1 MTAGEIVCH
10 PFHPF
15 AASRCPIS
23 PPKRVVH
30 RAAEAISNRCCPTPS
45 AGLNTCVE
53 MRNKTVERFLAG
65 DGEEV
70 HTVALATQRAELA
83 FETFL
88 QVRNK
93 VVSAYQAVMQM
104 QV

>member
-1 MTAGEIVCH
+1 M
-10 PFHPF
+10 
-15 AASRCPIS
+15 SPIS
-23 PPKRVVH
+23 PIRPVALPDLPTAGVGSVSGGGGDFQSVLAGAIGGVEGLRGD
-30 RAAEAISNRCCPTPS
+30 AA
-45 AGLNTCVE
+45 
-53 MRNKTVERFLAG
+53 KTVARFLAG

>member
-1 MTAGEIVCH
+1 MPDGLSRSRGGAQTGD
-10 PFHPF
+10 FQTMF
-15 AASRCPIS
+15 AN
-23 PPKRVVH
+23 
-30 RAAEAISNRCCPTPS
+30 AI
-45 AGLNTCVE
+45 GG
-53 MRNKTVERFLAG
+53 VERLGNSADQSVARFLSG

-70 HTVALATQRAELA
+70 HSVALATQRAELA

-88 QVRNK
+88 QIRNK

>member
-1 MTAGEIVCH
+1 M
-10 PFHPF
+10 
-15 AASRCPIS
+15 SSPIS
-23 PPKRVVH
+23 PI
-30 RAAEAISNRCCPTPS
+30 RAVPLGDLRTLGAGGAPSGAGEFQSLLANAIGGVERLRGD
-45 AGLNTCVE
+45 AG
-53 MRNKTVERFLAG
+53 KTVERFLAG
-65 DGEEV
+65 DGGEV

>member
-1 MTAGEIVCH
+1 M
-10 PFHPF
+10 
-15 AASRCPIS
+15 SSPIS
-23 PPKRVVH
+23 PISGVPLPDL
-30 RAAEAISNRCCPTPS
+30 RAPAAGGISNGGGDFQSLLANAIGGVERLRGTAAKS
-45 AGLNTCVE
+45 A
-53 MRNKTVERFLAG
+53 ERFLAG

-83 FETFL
+83 FETFV

-93 VVSAYQAVMQM
+93 VISAYQSVMQM

>member
-1 MTAGEIVCH
+1 M
-10 PFHPF
+10 PD
-15 AASRCPIS
+15 
-23 PPKRVVH
+23 
-30 RAAEAISNRCCPTPS
+30 
-45 AGLNTCVE
+45 GLNPSRGASASGEFQT
-53 MRNKTVERFLAG
+53 MLASAIGGVERLGSRADQSAARFLSG

-70 HTVALATQRAELA
+70 HSVALATQRAELA
-83 FETFL
+83 FELFL

>member
-1 MTAGEIVCH
+1 M
-10 PFHPF
+10 
-15 AASRCPIS
+15 SSPIS
-23 PPKRVVH
+23 PI
-30 RAAEAISNRCCPTPS
+30 RAVPLPDLRAPTAGGASMAAGDFQALLANAI
-45 AGLNTCVE
+45 GGVE
-53 MRNKTVERFLAG
+53 RLRGGAAKTAERFLAG

>member
-1 MTAGEIVCH
+1 MSSPISSIHGVTLPDLRAPTAGG
-10 PFHPF
+10 PASAAGDFQSLF
-15 AASRCPIS
+15 ANAIGGVERL
-23 PPKRVVH
+23 
-30 RAAEAISNRCCPTPS
+30 RADAA
-45 AGLNTCVE
+45 
-53 MRNKTVERFLAG
+53 KTAERFLAG

>member
-1 MTAGEIVCH
+1 MLAD
-10 PFHPF
+10 
-15 AASRCPIS
+15 
-23 PPKRVVH
+23 
-30 RAAEAISNRCCPTPS
+30 AIS
-45 AGLNTCVE
+45 G
-53 MRNKTVERFLAG
+53 VERLRTDAGKTAESFLAG
-65 DGEEV
+65 DGGEV

-93 VVSAYQAVMQM
+93 VVSAYQAIMQM

>member
-1 MTAGEIVCH
+1 MSSPILPIRAVPLPDLGATNSGGLLSGAGD
-10 PFHPF
+10 FKSLL
-15 AASRCPIS
+15 AN
-23 PPKRVVH
+23 
-30 RAAEAISNRCCPTPS
+30 AIGGVERLRSD
-45 AGLNTCVE
+45 AG
-53 MRNKTVERFLAG
+53 KTVERFLAG

-83 FETFL
+83 FETLL

-93 VVSAYQAVMQM
+93 VVSAYQAVMQI

>member
-1 MTAGEIVCH
+1 M
-10 PFHPF
+10 
-15 AASRCPIS
+15 SSPIS
-23 PPKRVVH
+23 PIRGVPLPDLLAPLAGGPAGGAGDFQSLLANAIGGVERL
-30 RAAEAISNRCCPTPS
+30 RGDAAQTAQ
-45 AGLNTCVE
+45 
-53 MRNKTVERFLAG
+53 RFLAG

-88 QVRNK
+88 QIRNK

>member
-1 MTAGEIVCH
+1 M
-10 PFHPF
+10 F
-15 AASRCPIS
+15 SPIS
-23 PPKRVVH
+23 PISAVPLPDIRTPDAGSASGGGEFQALLANAIGGVEQL
-30 RAAEAISNRCCPTPS
+30 RANANQ
-45 AGLNTCVE
+45 
-53 MRNKTVERFLAG
+53 TVERFLAG
-65 DGEEV
+65 EGEEV

-93 VVSAYQAVMQM
+93 VVAAYQAVMQM

>member
-1 MTAGEIVCH
+1 L
-10 PFHPF
+10 
-15 AASRCPIS
+15 SSPIS
-23 PPKRVVH
+23 PI
-30 RAAEAISNRCCPTPS
+30 RAVPLPDLNAPNS
-45 AGLNTCVE
+45 AGLSGGGDFQSLLANAIGGVE
-53 MRNKTVERFLAG
+53 RLRGDAGKTVQRFLAG

-88 QVRNK
+88 QIRNK

>member
-1 MTAGEIVCH
+1 M
-10 PFHPF
+10 
-15 AASRCPIS
+15 SPIS
-23 PPKRVVH
+23 PI
-30 RAAEAISNRCCPTPS
+30 RAVPLPDLGAPTSGGPSSGAGDFQSLLSTAIGGVERLRGD
-45 AGLNTCVE
+45 AG
-53 MRNKTVERFLAG
+53 KTVERFLAG

>member
-1 MTAGEIVCH
+1 M
-10 PFHPF
+10 
-15 AASRCPIS
+15 SSPIS
-23 PPKRVVH
+23 PI
-30 RAAEAISNRCCPTPS
+30 RAVPLESLRTPNAGGSASGAGEFQSLLANAIGGVERLRSD
-45 AGLNTCVE
+45 AG
-53 MRNKTVERFLAG
+53 KTVERFLAG
-65 DGEEV
+65 DGGEV

>member
-1 MTAGEIVCH
+1 M
-10 PFHPF
+10 
-15 AASRCPIS
+15 SSPIS
-23 PPKRVVH
+23 PIGAVPLPELGAPHAGSPASGAGDFQALLSSAIGGVERL
-30 RAAEAISNRCCPTPS
+30 RGDAA
-45 AGLNTCVE
+45 
-53 MRNKTVERFLAG
+53 KTVERFLAG

>member
-1 MTAGEIVCH
+1 MSMT
-10 PFHPF
+10 
-15 AASRCPIS
+15 IS
-23 PPKRVVH
+23 SIPGL
-30 RAAEAISNRCCPTPS
+30 PS
-45 AGLNTCVE
+45 AGIRMPDAIRPSGGSGDGDFSSMLSNAIGGVERLNSDAG
-53 MRNKTVERFLAG
+53 KTVGRFLAG

-83 FETFL
+83 FEMFL

-93 VVSAYQAVMQM
+93 VVSAYQSVMQM

>member
-1 MTAGEIVCH
+1 MSIGLSST
-10 PFHPF
+10 
-15 AASRCPIS
+15 IS
-23 PPKRVVH
+23 SIPGL
-30 RAAEAISNRCCPTPS
+30 PS
-45 AGLNTCVE
+45 ADIRMPDAIRPSGDAGDFSSMLSNAIGGVERLNSDAG
-53 MRNKTVERFLAG
+53 KSVERFLAG

-83 FETFL
+83 FEMFL

-93 VVSAYQAVMQM
+93 VVSAYQSVMQM

>member
-1 MTAGEIVCH
+1 MSA
-10 PFHPF
+10 
-15 AASRCPIS
+15 PIS
-23 PPKRVVH
+23 PI
-30 RAAEAISNRCCPTPS
+30 RALPLEDLRAPS
-45 AGLNTCVE
+45 AGLSAGGAGDFQALLAHAIGGVE
-53 MRNKTVERFLAG
+53 RLRGDADKTVERFLNG
-65 DGEEV
+65 DGGEV

-104 QV
+104 QI

>member
-1 MTAGEIVCH
+1 M
-10 PFHPF
+10 
-15 AASRCPIS
+15 SSPIS
-23 PPKRVVH
+23 PI
-30 RAAEAISNRCCPTPS
+30 RAVQLPDLRAPGAGVSASGGGDFQSVLANAIGGVERLRGD
-45 AGLNTCVE
+45 AG
-53 MRNKTVERFLAG
+53 KTVERFLAG